1 MFWGHSFAA
10 ARSRSATPIGRNSS
24 ATTARQCRSPAV
36 RTSYTLIAPAT
47 LGLAVMVA
55 LSPWH
60 SAALAQQSS
69 VLPTGQPRP
78 PTITVATVERT
89 EVTATTL
96 VSGNIIARDEVLV
109 VPEVDGLSVLEILAE
124 EGDLVKAGQVLLRL
138 NRAALDVALAQN
150 AANMQRVIASIAQA
164 RAQITEAEANKQQ
177 ANNAFARAQTLRS
190 DGITSLDTFDQ
201 RQAASRSA
209 DARLVSARQS
219 LAIAEA
225 ERASTDAARSEIELR
240 LQRSEIKAPRAG
252 MISRRNARVGAIAS
266 MAAPEPLFR
275 IIADAAVELEAEV
288 PEADIPRLTI
298 GKRVD
303 VTPAGSNRPIIGQ
316 IRLIS
321 PEVDRLTRLGKVR
334 IALPDGSAKSVG
346 TFARG
351 LIEIE
356 RRTGLTVPITAV
368 TYRRDLAT
376 VQVVEK
382 GPAEGQGQVRIRPVK
397 IGLSGQGKVEL
408 VEGVSEGDIVVARSG
423 TFVRDGDVI
432 TPVPMAGNKTSAAA
446 SN

>member
-1 MFWGHSFAA
+1 MHRFMTRAAVASISAFAIFAA
-10 ARSRSATPIGRNSS
+10 SGALGQGTGS
-24 ATTARQCRSPAV
+24 TT
-36 RTSYTLIAPAT
+36 PAT
-47 LGLAVMVA
+47 NV
-55 LSPWH
+55 
-60 SAALAQQSS
+60 
-69 VLPTGQPRP
+69 QPRP
-78 PTITVATVERT
+78 PSITVAKVERT

-124 EGDLVKAGQVLLRL
+124 EGDLVKAGQVLIRL
-138 NRAALDVALAQN
+138 NRAALDVSLAQN
-150 AANMQRVIASIAQA
+150 AATMSRVVATIAQA

-209 DARLVSARQS
+209 DARLLSARQT
-219 LAIAEA
+219 LTIAEA

-240 LQRSEIKAPRAG
+240 IQRSEIKAPRAG
-252 MISRRNARVGAIAS
+252 MISRRNARQGAIAS

-303 VTPAGSNRPIIGQ
+303 VMPAGTSQAIVGQ

-321 PEVDRLTRLGKVR
+321 PEVDRQTRLGKVR
-334 IALPDGSAKSVG
+334 ISLPVGSAKSIG
-346 TFARG
+346 AFARG
-351 LIEIE
+351 VIEID
-356 RRTGLTVPITAV
+356 RRNGLTVPVTAI

-382 GPAEGQGQVRIRPVK
+382 GPADGQGQVRIRSVK
-397 IGLSGQGKVEL
+397 LGLTGQGKIEL
-408 VEGVSEGDIVVARSG
+408 IEGVREGDLVVARAG
-423 TFVRDGDVI
+423 TFVRDGDII
-432 TPVPMAGNKTSAAA
+432 TPVPVTPVKTSATTTNSTT

>member
-1 MFWGHSFAA
+1 MIARRAFVNRPSHALLPTTSGVAISLSLVLSLALLAPLAAGPAA
-10 ARSRSATPIGRNSS
+10 AQGAN
-24 ATTARQCRSPAV
+24 PAV
-36 RTSYTLIAPAT
+36 I
-47 LGLAVMVA
+47 
-55 LSPWH
+55 
-60 SAALAQQSS
+60 
-69 VLPTGQPRP
+69 QPRP
-78 PTITVATVERT
+78 PSITVAQVERR
-89 EVTATTL
+89 EITASVL

-124 EGDLVKAGQVLLRL
+124 EGDMVKAGQVLIRL

-150 AANMQRVIASIAQA
+150 TANLQRVMATIAQA

-190 DGITSLDTFDQ
+190 DGITSADTFDQ

-209 DARLVSARQS
+209 DARLLSARQA
-219 LAIAEA
+219 LTIAEA
-225 ERASTDAARSEIELR
+225 ERASSEAARSEIELR

-252 MISRRNARVGAIAS
+252 MISRRNARQGAIAG

-303 VTPAGSNRPIIGQ
+303 VTPAGTAQPIIGE

-334 IALPDGSAKSVG
+334 ISLPSGSAKSVG
-346 TFARG
+346 AFARG
-351 LIEIE
+351 VIEID
-356 RRTGLTVPITAV
+356 RRMGLTVPVTAI

-382 GPAEGQGQVRIRPVK
+382 TPVEGQGQVRIRPVK
-397 IGLSGQGKVEL
+397 LGLSGQGKVEL
-408 VEGVSEGDIVVARSG
+408 TDGVKEGDVVVARSG
-423 TFVRDGDVI
+423 TFVRDGDII
-432 TPVPMAGNKTSAAA
+432 TPVPVQPVKTSAAA
-446 SN
+446 AN